1 MAFVFYV
8 SVSVFENEPFAQEEG
23 RMGNELT
30 TEEGLLEVVTT
41 RKILR
46 KINHDAMSVMADQFS
61 FMLRLI
67 ITSSQVLHHSC
78 S

>member
-1 MAFVFYV
+1 MLVLVYL
-8 SVSVFENEPFAQEEG
+8 
-23 RMGNELT
+23 RMSRSRKRKDGWDPNELT
-30 TEEGLLEVVTT
+30 TEEGLLEVVST

-46 KINHDAMSVMADQFS
+46 KINYDAMSVMADQFS

>member
-1 MAFVFYV
+1 MLVLVYL
-8 SVSVFENEPFAQEEG
+8 
-23 RMGNELT
+23 RMSRSRKRKDGWDPNELT
-30 TEEGLLEVVTT
+30 TEEGLLEVVST
-41 RKILR
+41 RKISR
-46 KINHDAMSVMADQFS
+46 KINYDAMSVMADQFS